1 MGQHVNFGIRKVM
14 REELPPQLGEI
25 PQPPSFVYMVGAPLP
40 SDGKYLAVVGS
51 RQNSRYGQD
60 ACEKLIRGLEGT
72 GILIVSG
79 LALGID
85 SVAHRAAMKAGLRT
99 VAFPGS
105 GLGERTIYPKTNL
118 SLAKEILATG
128 GTLISEYEAHEETRD
143 WFFPARNRL
152 MAGLSQCVLIVEAA
166 AESGTLITA
175 TMALDY
181 NKNVLAIPGPILSE
195 TSWGPNRLIRQGA
208 IPITCAEDILEAF
221 GMKEQSHPIQKELPI
236 DLTEDELQVL
246 ELLNEPHSR
255 DDIIDTFDIPAH
267 EMNVLLSVMEIK
279 GLIME
284 EFGEVRRI

>member
-1 MGQHVNFGIRKVM
+1 MGQHVNFTIRK
-14 REELPPQLGEI
+14 LPKEDLPRQLLEI
-25 PQPPSFVYMVGAPLP
+25 PQPPAYIYMTGAPLP
-40 SDGKYLAVVGS
+40 ADGKYLAVVGS

-60 ACEKLIRGLEGT
+60 ACEKLIRGLEGS
-72 GILIVSG
+72 GIIIVSG

-85 SVAHRAAMKAGLRT
+85 SVAHRAALKAGLHT

-118 SLAKEILATG
+118 SLAKEILAAG
-128 GTLISEYEAHEETRD
+128 GTLASEYEAGEESRD
-143 WFFPARNRL
+143 WYFPARNRL
-152 MAGLSQCVLIVEAA
+152 MAGLSQCVLVVEAA

-208 IPITCAEDILEAF
+208 IPITCTADILEAF
-221 GMKEQSHPIQKELPI
+221 GMKERSKPTQKALPI
-236 DLTEDELQVL
+236 DLSDNELQVL
-246 ELLNEPHSR
+246 ELLAEPQTR

-279 GLIME
+279 GLIVE
-284 EFGEVRRI
+284 EFGEVRRV